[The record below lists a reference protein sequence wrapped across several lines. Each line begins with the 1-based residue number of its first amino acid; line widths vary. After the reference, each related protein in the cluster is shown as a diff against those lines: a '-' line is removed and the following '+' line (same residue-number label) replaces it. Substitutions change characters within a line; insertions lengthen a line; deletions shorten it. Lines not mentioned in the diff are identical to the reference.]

1 MTTFGNLAG
10 ILATIFGHPNA
21 RMDTGRHPHR
31 NASGETI
38 TVQQYVIDVDN
49 AINRNIVEYDQFVSE
64 YPR

>member
-1 MTTFGNLAG
+1 MLLDCDKTNLGSAK
-10 ILATIFGHPNA
+10 TIQALGGKLIREHL
-21 RMDTGRHPHR
+21 HR